1 MKLKTNKLLTLTLAS
16 SLVAITAGC
25 GGGTKAAAPTGTTPV
40 VVPDPVTYT
49 EWAAGTTIAT
59 DDTANAFLAGVA
71 AIAGT
76 GGAAD
81 TPVTLTGVT
90 TGATV
95 ETLNLAYQVTAEVT
109 TPGSEA
115 TAVTFGGAATNG
127 VAFSATTGTLPADA
141 RYFAGV
147 IAGADLGV
155 PLTTTTAAGTWNGI
169 FQAVGASAIEKSFV
183 LTVNFTAS
191 QISGIVPVG
200 TDTFTT
206 DGDLSY
212 FFVGDYDSDGVITGD
227 IILRDL
233 ATDNDDDDAAR
244 ADGVVDLTAA
254 LVTGAA
260 SPATDGI
267 GTLSGL
273 IGANGA
279 LGAFYSTA
287 NGALGYAGGFVALTA
302 ANVGGDNP
310 NALYAK
316 WSGSDDVTIATT
328 LDANGFLASVTTDA
342 DGLVFPAP
350 TTAPTV
356 VTLNLAS
363 EVTPEVVLV
372 QGSENDIE
380 GTDAVSAVILGGA
393 ATDGVAFFTTGADA
407 TARYFAGLHFGTDLG
422 APITTDTGTADWNG
436 LIQTVSGTPASMFA
450 AKAFTLTVNFAD
462 SEVSA
467 HVTTDAAGTDFGIA
481 SYYLTGEYD
490 DAGVITGTVSYA
502 IIADSTTGRDGSTA
516 NGVLSGL
523 IGATEAVGAFYSN
536 AEDATGYAGG
546 FVATSVANAGGVA
559 GTEATHYVAPVVN
572 YADWVPSPAL
582 TAAATTL
589 TTAPTANAFVHGVAA
604 GLSLPATGITTA
616 NLNLATGSTL
626 TGDAM
631 DGVAFASTDANP
643 VFYAGLINTTDLGA
657 PLTMATAGGAWT
669 GLFQAV
675 GAAGYSA
682 DAKAFTLTVD
692 FGTTA
697 FNAHVAAGASTV
709 LDASGANV
717 NSYYLAGTFDAATG
731 LMTGTII
738 RGDYSAGA
746 DADAARALAVTA
758 LGDTTGVTDGRGT
771 VTGLIGQGGAIGA
784 FISTATGATGY
795 AGGFVANN
803 P

>member
-260 SPATDGI
+260 SPATDGV

-546 FVATSVANAGGVA
+546 FVATSVANAGGVVTPA
-559 GTEATHYVAPVVN
+559 NPYVAPVVN
-572 YADWVPSPAL
+572 YADWTATVLSAVPTTTGNAFLGATSATAL
-582 TAAATTL
+582 TN
-589 TTAPTANAFVHGVAA
+589 APSGAVYTSVEDTDITGGVLLSTHVVAA
-604 GLSLPATGITTA
+604 STA
-616 NLNLATGSTL
+616 S
-626 TGDAM
+626 
-631 DGVAFASTDANP
+631 F
-643 VFYAGLINTTDLGA
+643 FAGLHSDTNLGA
-657 PLTMATAGGAWT
+657 PVPTSGSSVVWT
-669 GLFQAV
+669 GPFQAV
-675 GAAGYSA
+675 GTAPYLTES
-682 DAKAFTLTVD
+682 KTISLTVD
-692 FGTTA
+692 FVNTTITGSVA
-697 FNAHVAAGASTV
+697 SGVAASTTI
-709 LDASGANV
+709 DASPAYHINGTYNTAGLISGFVAYSANAAD
-717 NSYYLAGTFDAATG
+717 SATG
-731 LMTGTII
+731 V
-738 RGDYSAGA
+738 
-746 DADAARALAVTA
+746 ALAVS
-758 LGDTTGVTDGRGT
+758 GGTTGPGT
-771 VTGLIGQGGAIGA
+771 LTGLIGANGAVGA
-784 FISTATGATGY
+784 FISTAVGATGY
-795 AGGFVANN
+795 AGGFAVNL
-803 P
+803 PGS

>member
-450 AKAFTLTVNFAD
+450 AKTFTLTVNFAD

-559 GTEATHYVAPVVN
+559 GTEATHYVAPVVD
-572 YADWVPSPAL
+572 YADWTATVLSAVPTTTGNAFLGATSATAL
-582 TAAATTL
+582 TN
-589 TTAPTANAFVHGVAA
+589 APSGAVYTSVEDTDITGGVLLSTHVVAA
-604 GLSLPATGITTA
+604 STA
-616 NLNLATGSTL
+616 S
-626 TGDAM
+626 
-631 DGVAFASTDANP
+631 F
-643 VFYAGLINTTDLGA
+643 FAGLHSDTNLGA
-657 PLTMATAGGAWT
+657 PVPTSGSSVVWT
-669 GLFQAV
+669 GPFQAV
-675 GAAGYSA
+675 GTAPYLTES
-682 DAKAFTLTVD
+682 KTISLTVD
-692 FGTTA
+692 FVNTTITGSVA
-697 FNAHVAAGASTV
+697 SGVAASTTI
-709 LDASGANV
+709 DASPAYHINGTYNTAGLISGFVAYSANAAD
-717 NSYYLAGTFDAATG
+717 SATG
-731 LMTGTII
+731 V
-738 RGDYSAGA
+738 
-746 DADAARALAVTA
+746 ALAVS
-758 LGDTTGVTDGRGT
+758 GGTTGPGT
-771 VTGLIGQGGAIGA
+771 LTGLIGANGAVGA
-784 FISTATGATGY
+784 FISTAVGATGY
-795 AGGFVANN
+795 AGGFAVNL
-803 P
+803 PGS

>member
-546 FVATSVANAGGVA
+546 FVATSVANAGGVVTPA
-559 GTEATHYVAPVVN
+559 NPYVAPVVN
-572 YADWVPSPAL
+572 YADWTATVLSAVPTTTGNAFLGATSATAL
-582 TAAATTL
+582 TN
-589 TTAPTANAFVHGVAA
+589 APSGAVYTSVEDTDITGGVLLSTHVVAA
-604 GLSLPATGITTA
+604 STA
-616 NLNLATGSTL
+616 S
-626 TGDAM
+626 
-631 DGVAFASTDANP
+631 F
-643 VFYAGLINTTDLGA
+643 FAGLHSDTNLGA
-657 PLTMATAGGAWT
+657 PVPTSGSSVVWT
-669 GLFQAV
+669 GPFQAV
-675 GAAGYSA
+675 GTAPYLTES
-682 DAKAFTLTVD
+682 KTISLTVD
-692 FGTTA
+692 FVNTTITGSVA
-697 FNAHVAAGASTV
+697 SGVAASTTI
-709 LDASGANV
+709 DASPAYHINGTYNTAGLISGFVAYSANAAD
-717 NSYYLAGTFDAATG
+717 SATG
-731 LMTGTII
+731 V
-738 RGDYSAGA
+738 
-746 DADAARALAVTA
+746 ALAVS
-758 LGDTTGVTDGRGT
+758 GGTTGPGT
-771 VTGLIGQGGAIGA
+771 LTGLIGANGAVGA
-784 FISTATGATGY
+784 FISTAVGATGY
-795 AGGFVANN
+795 AGGFAVNL
-803 P
+803 PGS

>member
-450 AKAFTLTVNFAD
+450 AKTFTLTVNFAD

-523 IGATEAVGAFYSN
+523 IGATESVGAFYSN

-572 YADWVPSPAL
+572 YADWTATVLSAVPTTTGNAFLGATSATAL
-582 TAAATTL
+582 TN
-589 TTAPTANAFVHGVAA
+589 APSGAVYTSVEDTDITGGVLLSTHVVAA
-604 GLSLPATGITTA
+604 STA
-616 NLNLATGSTL
+616 S
-626 TGDAM
+626 
-631 DGVAFASTDANP
+631 F
-643 VFYAGLINTTDLGA
+643 FAGLHSDTNLGA
-657 PLTMATAGGAWT
+657 PVPTSGSSVVWT
-669 GLFQAV
+669 GPFQAV
-675 GAAGYSA
+675 GTAPYLTES
-682 DAKAFTLTVD
+682 KTISLTVD
-692 FGTTA
+692 FVNTTITGSVA
-697 FNAHVAAGASTV
+697 SGVAASTTI
-709 LDASGANV
+709 DASPAYHINGTYNTAGLISGFVAYSANAAD
-717 NSYYLAGTFDAATG
+717 SATG
-731 LMTGTII
+731 V
-738 RGDYSAGA
+738 
-746 DADAARALAVTA
+746 ALAVS
-758 LGDTTGVTDGRGT
+758 GGTTGPGT
-771 VTGLIGQGGAIGA
+771 LTGLIGANGAVGA
-784 FISTATGATGY
+784 FISTAVGATGY
-795 AGGFVANN
+795 AGGFAVNL
-803 P
+803 PGS

>member
-436 LIQTVSGTPASMFA
+436 LIQTVSGTPASMFG
-450 AKAFTLTVNFAD
+450 AKTFTLTVNFAD

-559 GTEATHYVAPVVN
+559 GTEATHYVAPVVD
-572 YADWVPSPAL
+572 YADWTGTRAANL
-582 TAAATTL
+582 TANGFLAGTTGDTL
-589 TTAPTANAFVHGVAA
+589 TLAPSSGTTIGKLDRAGSAA
-604 GLSLPATGITTA
+604 GGVSFFTTG
-616 NLNLATGSTL
+616 ATGSE
-626 TGDAM
+626 
-631 DGVAFASTDANP
+631 
-643 VFYAGLINTTDLGA
+643 FYHAGLHFDTNLGA
-657 PLTMATAGGAWT
+657 PVSTDVATATWPGT
-669 GLFQAV
+669 FQAV
-675 GAAGYSA
+675 GADWCCDCNFIKSY
-682 DAKAFTLTVD
+682 
-692 FGTTA
+692 
-697 FNAHVAAGASTV
+697 HVC
-709 LDASGANV
+709 NW
-717 NSYYLAGTFDAATG
+717 FWW
-731 LMTGTII
+731 
-738 RGDYSAGA
+738 
-746 DADAARALAVTA
+746 
-758 LGDTTGVTDGRGT
+758 
-771 VTGLIGQGGAIGA
+771 
-784 FISTATGATGY
+784 
-795 AGGFVANN
+795 
-803 P
+803 

>member
-316 WSGSDDVTIATT
+316 WSDSDDVTIATT

-380 GTDAVSAVILGGA
+380 GTDAVSAVTLGGA

-559 GTEATHYVAPVVN
+559 GTEATHYVAPVVD
-572 YADWVPSPAL
+572 YADWTATVLSAVPTTTGNAFLGATSATAL
-582 TAAATTL
+582 TN
-589 TTAPTANAFVHGVAA
+589 APSGAVYTSVEDTDITGGVLLSTHVVAA
-604 GLSLPATGITTA
+604 STA
-616 NLNLATGSTL
+616 S
-626 TGDAM
+626 
-631 DGVAFASTDANP
+631 F
-643 VFYAGLINTTDLGA
+643 FAGLHSDTNLGA
-657 PLTMATAGGAWT
+657 PVPTSGSSVVWT
-669 GLFQAV
+669 GPFQAV
-675 GAAGYSA
+675 GTAPYLTES
-682 DAKAFTLTVD
+682 KTISLTVD
-692 FGTTA
+692 FVNTTITGSVA
-697 FNAHVAAGASTV
+697 SGVAASTTI
-709 LDASGANV
+709 DASPAYHINGTYNTAGLISGFVAYSANAAD
-717 NSYYLAGTFDAATG
+717 SATG
-731 LMTGTII
+731 V
-738 RGDYSAGA
+738 
-746 DADAARALAVTA
+746 ALAVS
-758 LGDTTGVTDGRGT
+758 GGTTGPGT
-771 VTGLIGQGGAIGA
+771 LTGLIGANGAVGA
-784 FISTATGATGY
+784 FISTAVGATGY
-795 AGGFVANN
+795 AGGFAVNL
-803 P
+803 PGS

>member
-436 LIQTVSGTPASMFA
+436 LIQTVSGTPASMFG
-450 AKAFTLTVNFAD
+450 AKTFTLTVNFAD

-523 IGATEAVGAFYSN
+523 IGATESVGAFYSN

-572 YADWVPSPAL
+572 YADWTATVLSAVPTTTGNAFLGATSATAL
-582 TAAATTL
+582 TN
-589 TTAPTANAFVHGVAA
+589 APSGAVYTSVEDTDITGGVLLSTHVVAA
-604 GLSLPATGITTA
+604 STA
-616 NLNLATGSTL
+616 S
-626 TGDAM
+626 
-631 DGVAFASTDANP
+631 F
-643 VFYAGLINTTDLGA
+643 FAGLHSDTNLGA
-657 PLTMATAGGAWT
+657 PVPTSGSSVVWT
-669 GLFQAV
+669 GPFQAV
-675 GAAGYSA
+675 GTAPYLTES
-682 DAKAFTLTVD
+682 KTISLTVD
-692 FGTTA
+692 FVNTTITGSVA
-697 FNAHVAAGASTV
+697 SGVAASTTI
-709 LDASGANV
+709 DASPAYHINGTYNTAGLISGFVAYSANAAD
-717 NSYYLAGTFDAATG
+717 SATG
-731 LMTGTII
+731 V
-738 RGDYSAGA
+738 
-746 DADAARALAVTA
+746 ALAVS
-758 LGDTTGVTDGRGT
+758 GGTTGPGT
-771 VTGLIGQGGAIGA
+771 LTGLIGANGAVGA
-784 FISTATGATGY
+784 FISTAVGATGY
-795 AGGFVANN
+795 AGGFAVNL
-803 P
+803 PGS

>member
-436 LIQTVSGTPASMFA
+436 LIQTVSGTPASMFG
-450 AKAFTLTVNFAD
+450 AKTFTLTVNFAD

-546 FVATSVANAGGVA
+546 FVATSVANAGGVVTPA
-559 GTEATHYVAPVVN
+559 NPYVAPVVN
-572 YADWVPSPAL
+572 YADWTATVLSAVPTTTGNAFLGATSATAL
-582 TAAATTL
+582 TN
-589 TTAPTANAFVHGVAA
+589 APSGAVYTSVEDTDITGGVLLSTHVVAA
-604 GLSLPATGITTA
+604 STA
-616 NLNLATGSTL
+616 S
-626 TGDAM
+626 
-631 DGVAFASTDANP
+631 F
-643 VFYAGLINTTDLGA
+643 FAGLHSDTNLGA
-657 PLTMATAGGAWT
+657 PVPTSGSSVVWT
-669 GLFQAV
+669 GPFQAV
-675 GAAGYSA
+675 GTAPYLTES
-682 DAKAFTLTVD
+682 KTISLTVD
-692 FGTTA
+692 FVNTTITGSVA
-697 FNAHVAAGASTV
+697 SGVAASTTI
-709 LDASGANV
+709 DASPAYHINGTYNTAGLISGFVAYSANAAD
-717 NSYYLAGTFDAATG
+717 SATG
-731 LMTGTII
+731 V
-738 RGDYSAGA
+738 
-746 DADAARALAVTA
+746 ALAVS
-758 LGDTTGVTDGRGT
+758 GGTTGPGT
-771 VTGLIGQGGAIGA
+771 LTGLIGANGAVGA
-784 FISTATGATGY
+784 FISTAVGATGY
-795 AGGFVANN
+795 AGGFAVNL
-803 P
+803 PGS